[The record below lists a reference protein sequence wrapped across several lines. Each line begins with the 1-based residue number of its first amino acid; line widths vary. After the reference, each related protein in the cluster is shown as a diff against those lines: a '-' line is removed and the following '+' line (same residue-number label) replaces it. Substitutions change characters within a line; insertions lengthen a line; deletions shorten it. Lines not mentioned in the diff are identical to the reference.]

1 MNMIIVGSGYVG
13 LVTGACFAQ
22 VGHHVICMDNNEQKV
37 ADADF
42 GLVKELMH
50 SPINF
55 DGRNQLDREMLVE
68 MGFDYYGIGR

>member
-1 MNMIIVGSGYVG
+1 VWI
-13 LVTGACFAQ
+13 
-22 VGHHVICMDNNEQKV
+22 NNEQNV

-42 GLVKELMH
+42 GLVKEFMH

-68 MGFDYYGIGR
+68 IGFDYYGIGR

>member
-1 MNMIIVGSGYVG
+1 MIGGAGYVG
-13 LVTGACFAQ
+13 LVTGDLPRAKL
-22 VGHHVICMDNNEQKV
+22 VITSSVWINNEQKV

-42 GLVKELMH
+42 GLVKEFMH

-68 MGFDYYGIGR
+68 IGFDYYGIGR

>member
-1 MNMIIVGSGYVG
+1 M
-13 LVTGACFAQ
+13 TGACFAQ
-22 VGHHVICMDNNEQKV
+22 VGHHVICVDDNEQKV

-50 SPINF
+50 SAIIF